1 MSGFDLPNNYIDNL
15 ETLLRKNRSCAFS
28 SSTTPLAVESFTPI
42 PSATITMAKSLRR
55 EGEMWFYQSKEVV
68 NTWEK
73 CSTTFLTKFFPM
85 GKTSALRG
93 KILNF

>member
-1 MSGFDLPNNYIDNL
+1 
-15 ETLLRKNRSCAFS
+15 
-28 SSTTPLAVESFTPI
+28 
-42 PSATITMAKSLRR
+42 MAKSLRG
-55 EGEMWFYQSKEVV
+55 EGEKWFYQSKEVV

-73 CSTTFLTKFFPM
+73 CSTTFLMNFFPM